1 MADHAITD
9 TAPDADFAEHVRT
22 YHRFLSILK
31 FSLAGIV
38 ILLII
43 LAVTTQLG
51 RVG

>member
-1 MADHAITD
+1 MAEHAVTD
-9 TAPDADFAEHVRT
+9 TAADADFAERVKT
-22 YHRFLSILK
+22 YRLFLGLLK
-31 FSLAGIV
+31 FGLLGVV

>member
-1 MADHAITD
+1 MAEHAITD
-9 TAPDADFAEHVRT
+9 PASDADFAERVRT
-22 YHRFLSILK
+22 YRRFLSLLK